1 MPTKGVVDQKRIM
14 EGLLAKG
21 IEGIA
26 VSPVDAENQT
36 PFLNEVAANS
46 KLITQDA
53 DAPKSKRL
61 VYIGTN
67 NYKAGRA
74 LGKLVKEA
82 LPEGGEVIIFVGRLE
97 QLNAR
102 QRRQG
107 VIDELLE
114 KPEQELSSVKFD
126 AVDAKNLTA
135 EGSKYTILD
144 TRTDNFDK
152 AKAKSN
158 AEDAITKYENVKC
171 MVGLFAYNPPACIDA
186 IKEANKA
193 GEIKVC
199 GFDEQD
205 ALLQAIKDGNAHG
218 TISQQ
223 PWEYG
228 YESVKML
235 KNILDGK
242 QPETSF
248 HEVPFLVVT
257 KDNIDEFWAKKRKWP
272 NSASRIKWPKPAHR
286 FWRSAGCV
294 NSSGVRALHEVA
306 LELHQGEVLALIG
319 ENGAGKSTLMKILA
333 GVQPADSGEYL
344 IESEPVRFQNV
355 RDAMAAGVALIHQEL
370 NLAANL
376 DLAANIFLGREPNQ
390 FGFFQNRNIHDEAA
404 KFLKRVGLDLPT
416 DTLVGNLPIGKQQL
430 VEIAKA
436 LSCNAR
442 VLIMD
447 EPTSS
452 LSQTETETLFEVVHD
467 LRRQGISII
476 YISHR
481 LGEVKELADRVTV
494 FRDGENAGDL
504 AKDEIYHD
512 AMVRLM
518 VGRDLL
524 NSTTAKSIAPA
535 KWFWMWNKSALRNI
549 RIQKFHSKYTLA
561 KLSESPVSSEPAA
574 RNCSKHC
581 SASPPLLAARFE

>member
-1 MPTKGVVDQKRIM
+1 MKTRSLIVITCALSLVGWLGCSKKPDSEGDNDSSEARIAYVTNGVDPFWDLCAAGVRIAEKEFGIGCEVHMPTKGVVDQKRIM

-257 KDNIDEFWAKKRKWP
+257 KDNIDEFWAKKKEM
-272 NSASRIKWPKPAHR
+272 A
-286 FWRSAGCV
+286 
-294 NSSGVRALHEVA
+294 
-306 LELHQGEVLALIG
+306 EL
-319 ENGAGKSTLMKILA
+319 
-333 GVQPADSGEYL
+333 
-344 IESEPVRFQNV
+344 
-355 RDAMAAGVALIHQEL
+355 
-370 NLAANL
+370 
-376 DLAANIFLGREPNQ
+376 
-390 FGFFQNRNIHDEAA
+390 
-404 KFLKRVGLDLPT
+404 
-416 DTLVGNLPIGKQQL
+416 GKQ
-430 VEIAKA
+430 
-436 LSCNAR
+436 
-442 VLIMD
+442 D
-447 EPTSS
+447 
-452 LSQTETETLFEVVHD
+452 
-467 LRRQGISII
+467 
-476 YISHR
+476 
-481 LGEVKELADRVTV
+481 
-494 FRDGENAGDL
+494 
-504 AKDEIYHD
+504 
-512 AMVRLM
+512 
-518 VGRDLL
+518 
-524 NSTTAKSIAPA
+524 
-535 KWFWMWNKSALRNI
+535 
-549 RIQKFHSKYTLA
+549 
-561 KLSESPVSSEPAA
+561 
-574 RNCSKHC
+574 
-581 SASPPLLAARFE
+581 

>member
-114 KPEQELSSVKFD
+114 KPEQELGAVKFD

-171 MVGLFAYNPPACIDA
+171 MVGLFAYNPPACIEA

-242 QPETSF
+242 QPETAF

-257 KDNIDEFWAKKRKWP
+257 KDNIDEFWAKKKEM
-272 NSASRIKWPKPAHR
+272 A
-286 FWRSAGCV
+286 
-294 NSSGVRALHEVA
+294 
-306 LELHQGEVLALIG
+306 EL
-319 ENGAGKSTLMKILA
+319 
-333 GVQPADSGEYL
+333 
-344 IESEPVRFQNV
+344 
-355 RDAMAAGVALIHQEL
+355 
-370 NLAANL
+370 
-376 DLAANIFLGREPNQ
+376 
-390 FGFFQNRNIHDEAA
+390 
-404 KFLKRVGLDLPT
+404 
-416 DTLVGNLPIGKQQL
+416 GKQ
-430 VEIAKA
+430 
-436 LSCNAR
+436 
-442 VLIMD
+442 D
-447 EPTSS
+447 
-452 LSQTETETLFEVVHD
+452 
-467 LRRQGISII
+467 
-476 YISHR
+476 
-481 LGEVKELADRVTV
+481 
-494 FRDGENAGDL
+494 
-504 AKDEIYHD
+504 
-512 AMVRLM
+512 
-518 VGRDLL
+518 
-524 NSTTAKSIAPA
+524 
-535 KWFWMWNKSALRNI
+535 
-549 RIQKFHSKYTLA
+549 
-561 KLSESPVSSEPAA
+561 
-574 RNCSKHC
+574 
-581 SASPPLLAARFE
+581 

>member
-114 KPEQELSSVKFD
+114 KPEQELGAVKFD

-242 QPETSF
+242 QPETAF

-257 KDNIDEFWAKKRKWP
+257 KDNIDEFWAKKKEM
-272 NSASRIKWPKPAHR
+272 A
-286 FWRSAGCV
+286 
-294 NSSGVRALHEVA
+294 
-306 LELHQGEVLALIG
+306 EL
-319 ENGAGKSTLMKILA
+319 
-333 GVQPADSGEYL
+333 
-344 IESEPVRFQNV
+344 
-355 RDAMAAGVALIHQEL
+355 
-370 NLAANL
+370 
-376 DLAANIFLGREPNQ
+376 
-390 FGFFQNRNIHDEAA
+390 
-404 KFLKRVGLDLPT
+404 
-416 DTLVGNLPIGKQQL
+416 GKQ
-430 VEIAKA
+430 
-436 LSCNAR
+436 
-442 VLIMD
+442 D
-447 EPTSS
+447 
-452 LSQTETETLFEVVHD
+452 
-467 LRRQGISII
+467 
-476 YISHR
+476 
-481 LGEVKELADRVTV
+481 
-494 FRDGENAGDL
+494 
-504 AKDEIYHD
+504 
-512 AMVRLM
+512 
-518 VGRDLL
+518 
-524 NSTTAKSIAPA
+524 
-535 KWFWMWNKSALRNI
+535 
-549 RIQKFHSKYTLA
+549 
-561 KLSESPVSSEPAA
+561 
-574 RNCSKHC
+574 
-581 SASPPLLAARFE
+581 